1 LCQRIRFMVGVL
13 FLELGWWDV
22 AEAFV
27 QAGVVEPAEVFDDR
41 ELELRAGAPD
51 GSAISSV
58 LKESTNDSAS
68 ALS

>member
-1 LCQRIRFMVGVL
+1 MVGVL

-51 GSAISSV
+51 GSR
-58 LKESTNDSAS
+58 SARS
-68 ALS
+68 